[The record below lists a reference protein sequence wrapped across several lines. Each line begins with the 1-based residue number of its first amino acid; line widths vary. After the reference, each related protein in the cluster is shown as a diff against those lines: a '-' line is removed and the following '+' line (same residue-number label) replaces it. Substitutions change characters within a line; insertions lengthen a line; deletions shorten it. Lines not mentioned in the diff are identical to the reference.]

1 MDVQQPTFRSRLPI
15 DAYGDM
21 GFRIGGLR
29 LEGSLLLL
37 SESMEPW
44 DVSSM
49 DDLTIDALNPV
60 LTDPADFEFLLL
72 GSGPKMVRPQTNL
85 MDHFQSAGLGIEFMD
100 TGAACRL
107 YNLLVSEGRSFA
119 AAMIAVE

>member
-1 MDVQQPTFRSRLPI
+1 MEVQQPTFRSRLPI

-44 DVSSM
+44 DVASM
-49 DDLTIDALNPV
+49 EELTVDSLNPV
-60 LTDPADFEFLLL
+60 LADRGDLEFILL
-72 GSGPKMVRPQTNL
+72 GCGPKMVRPQTNV
-85 MDHFQSAGLGIEFMD
+85 MEHFHSAGLGIEFMD

-107 YNLLVSEGRSFA
+107 YNLLVSEGRSIA
-119 AAMIAVE
+119 AALIAVE